1 MQKLILLLF
10 FFLLNGCTFNNLFIG
25 GEIDKVTVVKYT
37 PYMKHHRAYF
47 SRTQLKT
54 MRDGKKYLFLYNAKN
69 NDVGVLL
76 HRKSQYVLYNM
87 SNPDQQPMAVNA
99 NKKTKYWHALKSFK
113 HKGFKR
119 IKSLASVGYTAS
131 VSHKRYKGRK
141 TLLIETKEYSR
152 LLKLYKKAIKTYN
165 ASRIKNIKTKLPKS
179 LIYSYYKQYEKRANS
194 RKQRMQLKIIANKL
208 QIKAPYIIE
217 KKPKQTKVTT
227 KQPASHKKKPAK
239 EKIITGTSMTK
250 KEEPVIQKEEPETP
264 LVKKVSLPT
273 PSSDK
278 PYTYY
283 LHQASLDELSTYIA
297 NKATKN
303 SLSYN
308 QYTMLR
314 HRKSSLQEEK
324 LFKEGS
330 LEELIAAYKVNK
342 NPKYKKRIMS
352 LMKAKQE
359 SH

>member
-1 MQKLILLLF
+1 MLLLF
-10 FFLLNGCTFNNLFIG
+10 FFLLNGCAFNNLFIG

-47 SRTQLKT
+47 SRTQLQT
-54 MRDGKKYLFLYNAKN
+54 IRGGKKYLFLYNAKN

-76 HRKSQYVLYNM
+76 HRKNQYVLYNM
-87 SNPDQQPMAVNA
+87 SNPNKQPMAVNA

-113 HKGFKR
+113 HRGFKI

-131 VSHKRYKGRK
+131 ISRKRYKGRK
-141 TLLIETKEYSR
+141 TLLIETQEYSR

-165 ASRIKNIKTKLPKS
+165 ASKIKHIKTKLPKS
-179 LIYSYYKQYEKRANS
+179 LIYSYYKQYEKRATT
-194 RKQRMQLKIIANKL
+194 RAQRIQLKIIANKL
-208 QIKAPYIIE
+208 QVKAPYIPE
-217 KKPKQTKVTT
+217 KKTKQKKANIKQTTPQENKTT
-227 KQPASHKKKPAK
+227 EKNLDTNSSSKK
-239 EKIITGTSMTK
+239 E
-250 KEEPVIQKEEPETP
+250 EEPVIIQEEPTP
-264 LVKKVSLPT
+264 PLIKKISAPT

-278 PYTYY
+278 PYSYY
-283 LHQASLDELSTYIA
+283 LHQASLGELSTYIA

-308 QYTMLR
+308 QYNMLR
-314 HRKSSLQEEK
+314 RRKLFLQEEK

>member
-1 MQKLILLLF
+1 MLLLF
-10 FFLLNGCTFNNLFIG
+10 FFLLNGCAFNNLFIG

-54 MRDGKKYLFLYNAKN
+54 MKNGKKYLFLYNAKN
-69 NDVGVLL
+69 NDIGVLL
-76 HRKSQYVLYNM
+76 HRKNQYVLYNM
-87 SNPDQQPMAVNA
+87 SNPKQQAMAINV
-99 NKKTKYWHALKSFK
+99 NKKIKYWEVLNSFK
-113 HKGFKR
+113 HTGFKT
-119 IKSLASVGYTAS
+119 IKSLASVGYTTS
-131 VSHKRYKGRK
+131 VSHKRYKGIK

-152 LLKLYKKAIKTYN
+152 LLKRYKNAIKTYN
-165 ASRIKNIKTKLPKS
+165 ASKIKNIKTKLPKS
-179 LIYSYYKQYEKRANS
+179 LIRSYYKQYEKRATT
-194 RKQRMQLKIIANKL
+194 RAQRLQLKIIANKL
-208 QIKAPYIIE
+208 QIKAPYIAE
-217 KKPKQTKVTT
+217 KKPKQTKMKT
-227 KQPASHKKKPAK
+227 KKPTSKLHEPRKKQETIRESKPK
-239 EKIITGTSMTK
+239 EKTLDVVK
-250 KEEPVIQKEEPETP
+250 KETIQPT
-264 LVKKVSLPT
+264 VKRVSKT
-273 PSSDK
+273 TASSDK

-308 QYTMLR
+308 QYNMLR
-314 HRKSSLQEEK
+314 DRKSSLQEEK